1 MPSTPRRRGRR
12 RRLGI
17 IRTLERLSDD
27 QPLLCPCGDTI
38 HATCG
43 G

>member
-1 MPSTPRRRGRR
+1 MASTLRRRTRR

-17 IRTLERLSDD
+17 LRTLERLSDD
-27 QPLLCPCGDTI
+27 QVLLCSCSD
-38 HATCG
+38 HHSSTCG

>member
-1 MPSTPRRRGRR
+1 MSSSPRRRGRR

-17 IRTLERLSDD
+17 LRTLERLSDD
-27 QPLLCPCGDTI
+27 QVLLCSCTE
-38 HATCG
+38 HAATCG